1 MTVDPVTTQVLI
13 SRFRETA
20 STMEHALYHSGYSPI
35 LRESKDGTAGLTDPQ
50 GRVVVISG
58 GLQYH
63 FTAYQKA
70 VEAVLRRYPRAA
82 MKPGESFVT
91 NDPYKAGCPHAPD
104 FVAVT
109 PAFHHGVLIGFG
121 VSLAHKS
128 DIGGIVPGSSGAAA
142 REIYHDGLLLPPVRF
157 QTIAGIEE
165 AIEAIIANNSRVP
178 DVVLGDLR
186 AQVGCTRLG
195 VERLAAVCDEYGQDT
210 VRDVMARVIALTRQ
224 RVLAELRAW
233 PDASAEAEGF
243 LDHDGAE
250 TEKPVRICV
259 RATKKGEHLKLDF
272 TGTAAQTVGPVNL
285 VGCTAEAAALLALL
299 ASSDP
304 TIPVNSGL
312 REAADIVLPE
322 GTVINARHPATV
334 NLYFPTAHLVYN
346 AVLSAL
352 AQINPLRAVAPSGL
366 GSGAVTIGYRK
377 SRSGRPA
384 VLYELLN
391 TSLGGTSRHDGAAI
405 VMAMN
410 HFTPGAPVEVFETEY
425 PVRVRAFELMCDSA
439 GAGRF
444 RGGLGYAR
452 EFEILEDS
460 VLTVRSSNHIF
471 ASQGYD
477 GGLSPKPS
485 RVVLNPGRPDCEEMG
500 AIETRKLQ
508 RGDVIR
514 FERSGGA
521 GFGRPE
527 ERLPEAIYDDVRNGY
542 VSASA
547 AAEIYKRPCREDGTP
562 VEDAPAEP
570 RGLSRDASNLSWTSA
585 CPDKEILK

>member
-1 MTVDPVTTQVLI
+1 VLI
-13 SRFRETA
+13 SRFREAA

-70 VEAVLRRYPRAA
+70 VDAVLRRYPLAA

-109 PAFHHGVLIGFG
+109 PAFHRGALIGFG
-121 VSLAHKS
+121 VSLAHKA

-157 QTIAGIEE
+157 QTDAGIEE
-165 AIEAIIANNSRVP
+165 AIEAVIANNSRVP

-195 VERLAAVCDEYGQDT
+195 VERLAAICDEYGQNA
-210 VRDVMARVIALTRQ
+210 VRDVMARVMVLTRQ

-233 PDASAEAEGF
+233 PEASAEAEGF
-243 LDHDGAE
+243 LDHDGAD

-259 RATKKGEHLKLDF
+259 RATKRGEHLKLDF
-272 TGTAAQTVGPVNL
+272 TGTDAQTAGPVNL
-285 VGCTAEAAALLALL
+285 VGCTAEAAAILALL

-304 TIPVNSGL
+304 AIPVNSGL
-312 REAADIVLPE
+312 REAAEIVLPE
-322 GTVINARHPATV
+322 GAVINPRHPATV

-346 AVLSAL
+346 TVMSAL
-352 AQINPLRAVAPSGL
+352 AQINPARAVAPSGL
-366 GSGAVTIGYRK
+366 GSGAVTIGYRV
-377 SRSGRPA
+377 SRSGKPA

-405 VMAMN
+405 VNAMN

-425 PVRVRAFELMCDSA
+425 PVRVRAFELLRDSA

-460 VLTVRSSNHIF
+460 VLTVRSSGHIF
-471 ASQGYD
+471 ASTGYD

-485 RVVLNPGRPDCEEMG
+485 RVVLNPGRPDSEELG
-500 AIETRKLQ
+500 AIQTRKI
-508 RGDVIR
+508 RCGDVIR
-514 FERSGGA
+514 FECSGGA

-527 ERLPEAIYDDVRNGY
+527 ERLPEAICDDVRNGY
-542 VSASA
+542 VSTGA
-547 AAEIYKRPCREDGTP
+547 AAEIYKHPCREDGTP
-562 VEDAPAEP
+562 VEDAPAEL
-570 RGLSRDASNLSWTSA
+570 RGRQ
-585 CPDKEILK
+585 PGRV